1 MLSRSQRAS
10 HFSFISFLLDIT
22 CCSFSLI
29 CREGERTAQALVT
42 LPSPLPPLPP
52 LCESVHREIL
62 QRTLGLATQT

>member
-29 CREGERTAQALVT
+29 CGEGERTAQALVT
-42 LPSPLPPLPP
+42 LPSPRLPA
-52 LCESVHREIL
+52 SV
-62 QRTLGLATQT
+62 